1 MSTTAAIA
9 RQHLRLLSR
18 SHTFL
23 LMLVVLLGMTA
34 LSGFIGWSS
43 HATILRVYDE
53 TVRTL
58 TAAGKPVPPN
68 PFAYKPRLSLLNNMI
83 IYVPLIGALLAIV
96 IGNLSITGD
105 RRAGVTRVIFSRPV
119 RRSSYFWGKVAGS
132 AVAGAVIMTACLL
145 LSVIG
150 LTLINHGL
158 PTAAELLRLTLFYT
172 LSGLYLLLFAL
183 IGLVAALLTRSQSLG
198 LFAAVAVWALITF
211 ATPQFTSGLRP
222 VASLNPVTDPVA
234 VSHSGFFR
242 ATSKA
247 KPLAVNEQ
255 YKALSTR
262 LLSQGNDVVRAGS
275 GKTAVQLAPIV
286 FFVLLLGGWANRL
299 IKRHDFSEETARD

>member
-1 MSTTAAIA
+1 MSATVVIA
-9 RQHLRLLSR
+9 RQHLRFLSR

-43 HATILRVYDE
+43 HSTILRVYDE

-58 TAAGKPVPPN
+58 TAAGKPAPPN

-96 IGNLSITGD
+96 IGNMSVTGD
-105 RRAGVTRVIFSRPV
+105 RQAGVTRVIFSRPV
-119 RRSSYFWGKVAGS
+119 GRSPYFWGKVAGS
-132 AVAGAVIMTACLL
+132 ALAGAAIMAACLA

-158 PTAAELLRLTLFYT
+158 PTASELLRLTLFYA
-172 LSGLYLLLFAL
+172 LSGLYLLLFVL
-183 IGLVAALLTRSQSLG
+183 IGIVAALLTRSQSLG
-198 LFAAVAVWALITF
+198 LFAAVAVWVLITF

-262 LLSQGNDVVRAGS
+262 ILSQGSDVIRAGP
-275 GKTAVQLAPIV
+275 GKTAAQVAPIV
-286 FFVLLLGGWANRL
+286 LFVVLLGAWAHRL
-299 IKRHDFSEETARD
+299 VRRHDFSEEATRD

>member
-1 MSTTAAIA
+1 MSPTAVIA

-18 SHTFL
+18 SQTFL

-34 LSGFIGWSS
+34 LSGFIGWAS
-43 HATILRVYDE
+43 HSTILRVYND
-53 TVRTL
+53 TVKTL
-58 TAAGKPVPPN
+58 TAAGKPAPPN
-68 PFAYKPRLSLLNNMI
+68 PFAYKPRLSLLNNMT
-83 IYVPLIGALLAIV
+83 IYVPLIGALLAIL
-96 IGNLSITGD
+96 IGNMSITGD
-105 RRAGVTRVIFSRPV
+105 RQAGVTRVIFSRPV
-119 RRSSYFWGKVAGS
+119 LRSSYFWGKVAGS
-132 AVAGAVIMTACLL
+132 AVAGAVIMAACLL

-158 PTAAELLRLTLFYT
+158 PTASELVRLTLFYA

-183 IGLVAALLTRSQSLG
+183 IGIVAALLTRSHSLG

-222 VASLNPVTDPVA
+222 VASLNPVTDPA
-234 VSHSGFFR
+234 SVSHSRFFR

-262 LLSQGNDVVRAGS
+262 LLSQGNDVVRAGW
-275 GKTAVQLAPIV
+275 GATAAQLAPIV
-286 FFVLLLGGWANRL
+286 FFVLLLGGWAHWL
-299 IKRHDFSEETARD
+299 IDRRDFSEETARD

>member
-1 MSTTAAIA
+1 MSSTAVIA

-96 IGNLSITGD
+96 IGSMSITGD
-105 RRAGVTRVIFSRPV
+105 RQAGVTRVIFSRPV

-132 AVAGAVIMTACLL
+132 AVAGTVIMAACLL

-150 LTLINHGL
+150 LTLINQGL
-158 PTAAELLRLTLFYT
+158 PTASELLRLTLFYA

-247 KPLAVNEQ
+247 KPIAVNEQ

-262 LLSQGNDVVRAGS
+262 LLSQGNDAIRAGF
-275 GKTAVQLAPIV
+275 GKTAVQLAPVV
-286 FFVLLLGGWANRL
+286 FFVFLLGGWAHRL
-299 IKRHDFSEETARD
+299 IRRHDFSEETARD